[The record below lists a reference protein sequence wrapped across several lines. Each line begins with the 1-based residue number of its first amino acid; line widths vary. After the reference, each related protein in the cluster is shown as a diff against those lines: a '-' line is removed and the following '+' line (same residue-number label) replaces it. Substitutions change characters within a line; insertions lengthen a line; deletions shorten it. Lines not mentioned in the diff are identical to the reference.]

1 MKGLLIKDF
10 KLMMMQKN
18 FFLSIIAIAVV
29 LTVFVKNPSFI
40 IGYLTFIGSVF
51 TLSTISYDEFDNG
64 NAFLFSLPI
73 TRKLYALEK
82 YVFGFLTGACSCL
95 ISLILCMIFGL
106 IFGNYSISDSLMTA
120 GMSFP
125 MFLFL
130 LLLMLPVHLK
140 FGSEKGKIAVFIVG
154 FLFVKLD
161 QLLGLGIIA
170 SLNSMSDLGIGG
182 LIAAMFAIVAVL
194 FLISYRIS
202 SKIMEKKEF

>member
-1 MKGLLIKDF
+1 
-10 KLMMMQKN
+10 MMMQKN

-106 IFGNYSISDSLMTA
+106 IFGNYYI
-120 GMSFP
+120 
-125 MFLFL
+125 
-130 LLLMLPVHLK
+130 
-140 FGSEKGKIAVFIVG
+140 
-154 FLFVKLD
+154 
-161 QLLGLGIIA
+161 
-170 SLNSMSDLGIGG
+170 
-182 LIAAMFAIVAVL
+182 
-194 FLISYRIS
+194 
-202 SKIMEKKEF
+202 

>member
-1 MKGLLIKDF
+1 
-10 KLMMMQKN
+10 MMQK
-18 FFLSIIAIAVV
+18 I
-29 LTVFVKNPSFI
+29 SFI
-40 IGYLTFIGSVF
+40 DHCDRGCANRICQNRLYHRIPDIHRFSLHFKHDQRTMNLTMETHF
-51 TLSTISYDEFDNG
+51 Y
-64 NAFLFSLPI
+64 FSLPI

-140 FGSEKGKIAVFIVG
+140 FGSEKGKLPFSVYSEPFSS
-154 FLFVKLD
+154 LD
-161 QLLGLGIIA
+161 FYLSSWI
-170 SLNSMSDLGIGG
+170 SCSDL
-182 LIAAMFAIVAVL
+182 V
-194 FLISYRIS
+194 S
-202 SKIMEKKEF
+202 SLL